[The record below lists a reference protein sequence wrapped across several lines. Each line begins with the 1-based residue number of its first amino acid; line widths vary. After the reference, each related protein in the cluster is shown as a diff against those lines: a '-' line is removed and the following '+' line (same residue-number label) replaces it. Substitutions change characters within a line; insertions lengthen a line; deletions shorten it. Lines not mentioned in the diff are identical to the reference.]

1 MDHFSYGRGCGCH
14 HGDERDYYPRRVYCK
29 GGCGRIRPEWK
40 HEWCK
45 HCRKTDAYAEHLR
58 RIEAWKEETKGMTT
72 VEVFAHQMKKAYSK
86 EFFDAF
92 EKNSVEHTGLQ

>member
-1 MDHFSYGRGCGCH
+1 MDHFSRPHDCHNSNCHETYQEYLICPGCN
-14 HGDERDYYPRRVYCK
+14 RL
-29 GGCGRIRPEWK
+29 RPPYK
-40 HEWCK
+40 RNTWCK
-45 HCRKTDAYAEHLR
+45 RCRKTAAYAEHLR

-86 EFFDAF
+86 EFFEAF